1 MAGATRVRRG
11 RAGGSCVRER
21 TLTGMLPRPRRGDP
35 FWIWMLHGWDVFS
48 WAIIGLLTLITIL
61 GDVPAGDRYGSLVL
75 VAVLGLGYGVVRS
88 RPGNPVRLAYGY
100 LVLLILALGVLSWL
114 RDGFGVLYTVMLAQF
129 VIFVDSP
136 RGAVVCSGLGA
147 VAITL
152 GGSLREGW
160 SVENVYGNAVS
171 SVAVFAVSVVLAL
184 LTPRALAVRDER
196 ARLRS
201 RLADAEQRL
210 VEAQKRQGA
219 AEERERIAR
228 EIHDTL
234 AQGFASIVVLA
245 EAARAGLAA
254 EPAKSAQQLQ
264 SIERT
269 ARENLAEAR
278 VLVGAAPRSGVAAGS
293 VAATLRRTLD
303 RFAEDTGLV
312 VEAELPDA
320 DCDQP
325 TRIALLRC
333 TQESLANVRKHAE
346 ATTVGVVLAAGPE
359 GIELE
364 ITDDGKGFVPG
375 AVVPGTTGTGGGGR
389 DGAVPAGGFG
399 LDGMR
404 RRLAEFGGELT
415 VTSSPGD
422 GTRILVTVP
431 AAGPLADGTPGH
443 AAPGPGAPAGTA
455 AGTAPPATGTA
466 TDGRT

>member
-1 MAGATRVRRG
+1 
-11 RAGGSCVRER
+11 
-21 TLTGMLPRPRRGDP
+21 MLPRPRRGDP
-35 FWIWMLHGWDVFS
+35 LWIWMLHGWDVFA
-48 WAIIGLLTLITIL
+48 WAIIGLLALTTVL
-61 GDVPAGDRYGSLVL
+61 GDVPAGDRYGSLAL
-75 VAVLGLGYGVVRS
+75 VAALALGYGVVRS

-100 LVLLILALGVLSWL
+100 LVLLVLVLGWLSWL
-114 RDGFGVLYTVMLAQF
+114 RDGFGVLYTVTLTHF
-129 VIFVDSP
+129 VIFVDSL
-136 RGAVVCSGLGA
+136 RSAVVYSGLGA

-152 GGSLREGW
+152 GGTLREGW
-160 SVENVYGNAVS
+160 SLDSLGTNATS
-171 SVAVFAVSVVLAL
+171 SVAVYAVSVVIAL

-201 RLADAEQRL
+201 RLADAEERL
-210 VEAQKRQGA
+210 AEAQKRQGA

-254 EPAKSAQQLQ
+254 EPGKSAQQLR

-278 VLVGAAPRSGVAAGS
+278 VLVGAAPRDGVAAGS

-312 VEAELPDA
+312 VDAELPDV

-346 ATTVGVVLAAGPE
+346 ASTVGVVLAAGAA

-375 AVVPGTTGTGGGGR
+375 AAARDAGAAAGDGG
-389 DGAVPAGGFG
+389 DGGGFG

-431 AAGPLADGTPGH
+431 AEGPQPDGPQPDGPPGTYIPRI
-443 AAPGPGAPAGTA
+443 AR
-455 AGTAPPATGTA
+455 
-466 TDGRT
+466 DGQV